1 MPSMSKHFL
10 AAAATA
16 FCALAAGASQA
27 AVLDLGVSNAN
38 LFSLGNFKSSS
49 SDVEGAVLVRG
60 NLSASSYSI
69 NDKNQDAYG
78 KNNGSGYSL
87 AVGGNLDYSS
97 GSIKHGKIY
106 VGGDTK
112 TSSVGL
118 QSSTITKTAP
128 VSFDALASNAKNVSS
143 SLSKVASTGSSAI
156 QYGGMT
162 LTGSKKSVEVFNL
175 SGKDLSSVN
184 NFTLSGLSKNATL
197 IFNVSGADAIGFNQ
211 NGVGLDGFKDYN
223 VLFNFYQSTALN
235 IQSVGIQGSLLAP
248 LATVTGYGGQI
259 NGNVIVGD
267 WLSNVQ
273 VNANHFFKPVNV
285 SGYVTAVPEPETYA
299 MLLAGLGLIGVMR
312 RRRRG

>member
-1 MPSMSKHFL
+1 MSKQLF
-10 AAAATA
+10 AAAV
-16 FCALAAGASQA
+16 CALAVGGSQA
-27 AVLDLGVSNAN
+27 GVLDLGVSNAN
-38 LFSLGNFKSSS
+38 LFSLGNFKASG

-69 NDKNQDAYG
+69 NDKNQDAFG

-97 GSIKHGKIY
+97 GSIKHGEIY
-106 VGGDTK
+106 VGGSSTTK
-112 TSSVGL
+112 NVGL
-118 QSSTITKTAP
+118 QSSTISKTAP

-143 SLSKVASTGSSAI
+143 SLSKVAATGTSGVK
-156 QYGGMT
+156 YGGMT
-162 LTGSKKSVEVFNL
+162 LTGTKKSVEVFNL
-175 SGKDLSSVN
+175 NGKDLASVT
-184 NFTLSGLSKNATL
+184 NFTFSGLSKNATL
-197 IFNVSGADAIGFNQ
+197 IFNVSGADAIGFRQ
-211 NGVGLDGFKDYN
+211 SGVGLDGFKDYN

-248 LATVTGYGGQI
+248 LATVTGNGGQI

-273 VNANHFFKPVNV
+273 VNANHFFKPVELT
-285 SGYVTAVPEPETYA
+285 GYVSAVPEPQTYA
-299 MLLAGLGLIGVMR
+299 MLLAGLGLLGLTRLR